1 MIAMV
6 SNSKTQI
13 FLQFWLFL
21 LSSNIL
27 YGSFECGCT
36 PIISKCCSL
45 LVQVVVI
52 IFVLISPYLSQAL
65 ALAYLSFS
73 FPWFS
78 FWFPLNEATTKLQSM
93 SLGISFGLLKIGPM
107 LSLMCLNMKLRFL
120 TKLYLLHVTIVGP
133 MDYDLVLLRL
143 GDTIYI
149 S

>member
-1 MIAMV
+1 
-6 SNSKTQI
+6 
-13 FLQFWLFL
+13 
-21 LSSNIL
+21 
-27 YGSFECGCT
+27 
-36 PIISKCCSL
+36 
-45 LVQVVVI
+45 
-52 IFVLISPYLSQAL
+52 
-65 ALAYLSFS
+65 
-73 FPWFS
+73 
-78 FWFPLNEATTKLQSM
+78 M